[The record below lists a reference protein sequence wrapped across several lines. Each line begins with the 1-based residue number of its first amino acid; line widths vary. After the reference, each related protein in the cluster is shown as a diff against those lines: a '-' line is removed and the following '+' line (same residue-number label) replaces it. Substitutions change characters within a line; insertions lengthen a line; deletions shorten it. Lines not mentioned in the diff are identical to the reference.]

1 MMNNSKIS
9 WSERVKARLLAIST
23 LQDDFDTA
31 LSEWVHAGGF
41 KDHGCPTAT
50 CDLCGHTK
58 LRYHYLV
65 ANRETGEALW
75 VGSQCIIN
83 FDVEVRDRL
92 GRVVVRAGARQ
103 RVLDD
108 HAEDVGIDQMLR
120 PLVELYDHLAPDKRR
135 NLHWMTGRALERN
148 GFAPLELVRIFQR
161 LTEKRIAFEV
171 ECFRV
176 CLRAKKDRQDLR
188 GLSQLELDLI
198 WPCLS
203 AAQCKRY
210 FGGEKGQAGT

>member
-1 MMNNSKIS
+1 MMNESKIS
-9 WSERVKARLLAIST
+9 WSERVQARLLAISI
-23 LQDDFDTA
+23 LQDDFDAA

-41 KDHGCPTAT
+41 KDHGQPTAT

-92 GRVVVRAGARQ
+92 GRVVVRPGTRQ
-103 RVLDD
+103 RVLRDQV
-108 HAEDVGIDQMLR
+108 EDARIDQMLQ
-120 PLVELYDHLAPDKRR
+120 PLVALYDCLTPEKRR

-148 GFAPLELVRIFQR
+148 GFAPVELVRIFQR
-161 LTEKRIAFEV
+161 LTEKDIAFEI

-176 CLRAKKDRQDLR
+176 CLRAKQDRQGLR
-188 GLSQLELDLI
+188 TLSQTELDLI

-203 AAQCKRY
+203 TAQRKRH
-210 FGGEKGQAGT
+210 FGREKG